1 MIICGF
7 PGVGKSSIA
16 RTLPG
21 IVDLESTPFNK
32 NWKIYA
38 NVIEHMDKNGYIVLV
53 SSHKEL
59 REELRSKKLNY
70 IYVKPKKELKKEY
83 LERYK
88 KRDNKKSFIDQ
99 LDKNWDEYMKT
110 LRGENTVELD
120 SGEYLLDKLDYIKY
134 IKYEELKEDDIGASG
149 VNTSSNFSGFAPEN
163 NKTIINLINHRAI
176 DSLKLKPKKLP
187 ESIDNFA
194 VD

>member
-7 PGVGKSSIA
+7 PGIGKSSIA

-38 NVIEHMDKNGYIVLV
+38 DVIEHMDKNGYTVLV
-53 SSHKEL
+53 SSHREL
-59 REELRSKKLNY
+59 REELLNRNINY
-70 IYVKPKKELKKEY
+70 FYVKPEKNLKEEY

-88 KRDNKKSFIDQ
+88 KRGNTKAFINQIKD
-99 LDKNWDEYMKT
+99 NWDNYLISLK
-110 LRGENTVELD
+110 GENIVELK
-120 SGEYLLDKLDYIKY
+120 SEEYLLDKLDYIKY
-134 IKYEELKEDDIGASG
+134 IKYEELKEDLGA
-149 VNTSSNFSGFAPEN
+149 NLSSNFSGFTPEN
-163 NKTIINLINHRAI
+163 NRKIINLINNR
-176 DSLKLKPKKLP
+176 SLDFLKIKPKKLP
-187 ESIDNFA
+187 ESIDNFV

>member
-7 PGVGKSSIA
+7 RGIGKSSIA

-38 NVIEHMDKNGYIVLV
+38 DVIEHMDKNGYTVLV
-53 SSHKEL
+53 SSHREL
-59 REELRSKKLNY
+59 REELLNRNINY
-70 IYVKPKKELKKEY
+70 FYVKPEKNLKEEY

-88 KRDNKKSFIDQ
+88 KRGNTKAFINQIKD
-99 LDKNWDEYMKT
+99 NWDNYLKS
-110 LRGENTVELD
+110 LKGENIVELK
-120 SGEYLLDKLDYIKY
+120 SEEYLLDKLDYIKY
-134 IKYEELKEDDIGASG
+134 IKYEELKEDLGA
-149 VNTSSNFSGFAPEN
+149 NLSSNFSGFTPEN
-163 NKTIINLINHRAI
+163 NRKIINLINNRSL
-176 DSLKLKPKKLP
+176 DSLKIKPKKLP
-187 ESIDNFA
+187 ESIDNFV

>member
-7 PGVGKSSIA
+7 PGIGKSSIA

-38 NVIEHMDKNGYIVLV
+38 DVIEHMDKNGYTVLV
-53 SSHKEL
+53 SSHREL
-59 REELRSKKLNY
+59 REELLNRNINY
-70 IYVKPKKELKKEY
+70 FYVKPEKNLKEEY

-88 KRDNKKSFIDQ
+88 KRGNTKAFINQIKD
-99 LDKNWDEYMKT
+99 NWDNYLKS
-110 LRGENTVELD
+110 LKGENIVELK
-120 SGEYLLDKLDYIKY
+120 SEEYLLDKLDYIKY
-134 IKYEELKEDDIGASG
+134 IKYEELKEDLGA
-149 VNTSSNFSGFAPEN
+149 NLSSNFSGFTPEN
-163 NKTIINLINHRAI
+163 NRKIINLINNRSL
-176 DSLKLKPKKLP
+176 DSLKIKPKKLP
-187 ESIDNFA
+187 ESIDNFV